1 MENTDCLAES
11 QRDWK
16 EGIDMDATGRRTAT
30 DDVNKLI
37 QRRYGESPRER
48 LDYIKHFSMAST
60 DGFNPDEISWVNDR
74 IGVTDLVGAFVAAAE
89 GHFVVN
95 VAGET
100 DSPCDIKEPVDP
112 RVGPQA
118 LRETL
123 DRIAD
128 EMHNV
133 IETTDKKVV
142 VHCYMGMERSVLSVV
157 WYLHRY
163 EGKTIDAAYQI
174 VANVRP
180 IAIDHR
186 SWIAA

>member
-1 MENTDCLAES
+1 MVYTDSLVGPQKDLEV
-11 QRDWK
+11 RM
-16 EGIDMDATGRRTAT
+16 DMDSTGRQTATG
-30 DDVNKLI
+30 DMNKLI
-37 QRRYGESPRER
+37 ERRYGEGPGER
-48 LDYIKHFSMAST
+48 FDYIKHLSIGST

-89 GHFVVN
+89 GHFVIN

>member
-1 MENTDCLAES
+1 MNSTA
-11 QRDWK
+11 
-16 EGIDMDATGRRTAT
+16 RRTAT

-37 QRRYGESPRER
+37 QRRYSETPRER
-48 LDYIKHFSMAST
+48 LDYINHFSMAST

-89 GHFVVN
+89 GNFVIN

-100 DSPCDIKEPVDP
+100 DSPCDIKEPEDP
-112 RVGPQA
+112 RIGPEA

-186 SWIAA
+186 SWIAT

>member
-1 MENTDCLAES
+1 MDSTD
-11 QRDWK
+11 
-16 EGIDMDATGRRTAT
+16 IHTAT
-30 DDVNKLI
+30 NDANKLI
-37 QRRYGESPRER
+37 ERRSGESPRRR

-60 DGFNPDEISWVNDR
+60 DEFDPDEISWINDR

-89 GHFVVN
+89 GHYVIN

-100 DSPCDIKEPVDP
+100 ESPCDIKEPVDP
-112 RVGPQA
+112 QVGPEV

-123 DRIAD
+123 NFIAD
-128 EMHNV
+128 EIHNV
-133 IETTDKKVV
+133 IKITNKKVV

-157 WYLHRY
+157 WYLKRY
-163 EGKTIDAAYQI
+163 QGKTIDEAYRI

-186 SWIAA
+186 SWVAAS